1 MLLVKIA
8 QNSAKNVED
17 EKIYYEIIDSH
28 FKNSNCEKSFCDK
41 VLEVKKVLRF
51 YVRYI
56 SFLKRVKENN
66 LEFIM
71 TILHDIKNPMI
82 SVDYA
87 LRAIKRNDEI
97 LENVYRT
104 NRSMLNLI
112 EDLLSD
118 YKFDLSIQKL
128 KMEKINLIDILE
140 DEIYHYSY
148 FLKEKNIT
156 ILKNTEDNLEIFS
169 DKNAI
174 SRLFSN
180 LISNA
185 IKSSK
190 SNSTI
195 EIKLKKTFSNVCFE
209 IKNEHCGLKLNKNIF
224 KKFYFQSTS
233 GLGLYIVRKILD
245 KISGKIKIENA
256 RNFVIFKIYL
266 PINLGKKQ

>member
-41 VLEVKKVLRF
+41 VLDVKKVLRF

-104 NRSMLNLI
+104 NR
-112 EDLLSD
+112 
-118 YKFDLSIQKL
+118 
-128 KMEKINLIDILE
+128 
-140 DEIYHYSY
+140 
-148 FLKEKNIT
+148 
-156 ILKNTEDNLEIFS
+156 
-169 DKNAI
+169 
-174 SRLFSN
+174 
-180 LISNA
+180 
-185 IKSSK
+185 
-190 SNSTI
+190 
-195 EIKLKKTFSNVCFE
+195 
-209 IKNEHCGLKLNKNIF
+209 
-224 KKFYFQSTS
+224 
-233 GLGLYIVRKILD
+233 
-245 KISGKIKIENA
+245 
-256 RNFVIFKIYL
+256 
-266 PINLGKKQ
+266 